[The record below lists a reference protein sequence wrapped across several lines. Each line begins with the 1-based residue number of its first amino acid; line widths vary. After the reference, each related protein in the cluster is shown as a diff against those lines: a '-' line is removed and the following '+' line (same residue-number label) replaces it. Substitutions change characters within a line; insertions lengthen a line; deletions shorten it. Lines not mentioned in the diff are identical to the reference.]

1 MLTIIDWLYFVVNSY
16 VYQKASDNNSSKA
29 FPEVPSGTL
38 WVVKVQSIEM

>member
-29 FPEVPSGTL
+29 FPEVPSGIEPL
-38 WVVKVQSIEM
+38 WQVLQTCA